1 LLLYEQDSHET
12 SLWGQAG
19 HHHFWF
25 GRGHTYLTCITRFKL
40 LLNNDPSVPPLPNGL
55 NVLDVIRDY
64 LKGFHDYICTYMQKT
79 RGARLYDQKRFRYC
93 LTVPAMWNDE
103 AKCIM
108 REAAIR
114 AGIIEATDHPDR
126 LMLTSEPEAAA
137 LYCQKHC
144 VEFNLRH
151 GEQFLICD
159 AGGGTVDL
167 VVFEIDGDGP
177 SRRLKEITTGRGG
190 NCGSTFLDYNLKA
203 YLRTRFGAYITL
215 DHIILEEMVKTFIES
230 IKVSAE
236 CLV

>member
-1 LLLYEQDSHET
+1 M
-12 SLWGQAG
+12 
-19 HHHFWF
+19 
-25 GRGHTYLTCITRFKL
+25 TCITRFKL

-144 VEFNLRH
+144 VEEEIVDLPFWITILR
-151 GEQFLICD
+151 LIC
-159 AGGGTVDL
+159 VL
-167 VVFEIDGDGP
+167 NSGP
-177 SRRLKEITTGRGG
+177 I
-190 NCGSTFLDYNLKA
+190 STW
-203 YLRTRFGAYITL
+203 
-215 DHIILEEMVKTFIES
+215 IILSWRKWS
-230 IKVSAE
+230 KLLSRA
-236 CLV
+236 LR